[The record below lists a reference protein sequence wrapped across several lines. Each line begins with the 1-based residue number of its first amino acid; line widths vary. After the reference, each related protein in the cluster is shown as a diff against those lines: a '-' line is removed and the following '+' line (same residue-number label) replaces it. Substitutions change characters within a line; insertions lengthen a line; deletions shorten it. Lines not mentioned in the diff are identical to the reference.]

1 MEIQAGTEK
10 DYEQAE
16 EMMKQVQNL
25 HIGLRPD
32 IYKEA
37 DVILSLEEYREAME
51 AEKVFL
57 AKEGEKVCG
66 LLLLSE
72 RCMKGKTVAKRHV
85 LFIDAL
91 VVDEKSRRQGIGTQ
105 LLDFAKELAKGY
117 DGLELQVNARNEAAR
132 RLYERYGFREKSV
145 NMELV

>member
-1 MEIQAGTEK
+1 MKIQAGTEK

-16 EMMKQVQNL
+16 ALMQQVQKL
-25 HIGLRPD
+25 HIELRPD

-37 DVILSLEEYREAME
+37 DVILSREEYGAAME
-51 AEKVFL
+51 EGKVFL

-72 RCMKGKTVAKRHV
+72 RHITAQKAVERQV
-85 LFIDAL
+85 LFVDAV

-105 LLDFAKELAKGY
+105 LLDFAKELAKSY
-117 DGLELQVNARNEAAR
+117 DGLELQVNARNAEAR
-132 RLYERYGFREKSV
+132 RLYEQYGFREKSV